1 MTTDITMIPRG
12 ILFICFGL
20 DFPEFE
26 ASPIFKIL
34 QNLRHHKD
42 VIIMLIQ
49 MLKIASKITGEQ
61 TENYEENS

>member
-1 MTTDITMIPRG
+1 MIPRG
-12 ILFICFGL
+12 ILFIRFGL

-26 ASPIFKIL
+26 SSPILKNL

-42 VIIMLIQ
+42 AIIMLIQ

-61 TENYEENS
+61 TEYYEENS